1 MREYTVRE
9 YDMDDYDIQRDKID
23 NMTYTE
29 LAEAVRGIARGWLP
43 DYNFTGEE
51 GDFDNHKRQ
60 MIMSRVARL
69 LEEGKISQ

>member
-1 MREYTVRE
+1 MIEYTIRE

-23 NMTYTE
+23 NMTKE
-29 LAEAVRGIARGWLP
+29 LAEVIRGIARGWLP

-51 GDFDNHKRQ
+51 CDFDNHKGQ

>member
-51 GDFDNHKRQ
+51 GDF
-60 MIMSRVARL
+60 
-69 LEEGKISQ
+69 

>member
-1 MREYTVRE
+1 MREYIVRE
-9 YDMDDYDIQRDKID
+9 YDMKDYDIQEDKID

-51 GDFDNHKRQ
+51 DDFDNHKRQ

-69 LEEGKISQ
+69 LEEGKVSL